1 MVRKL
6 LILCAWATFG
16 LICFVTL
23 SPLGLRPETGSAGLE
38 RFAAFALL
46 GALFV
51 SAYPHNFVKV
61 VMLVAF
67 AALGL
72 EGLQHVTPD
81 RHGHLADAAMKV
93 AGGLSGCCLSG
104 LAQIVFK
111 RHIVLGSRGPS

>member
-6 LILCAWATFG
+6 LILCAWATFS

-38 RFAAFALL
+38 RFAAYALL

-51 SAYPHNFVKV
+51 LAYPHQFIKV
-61 VMLVAF
+61 VILIAI

-72 EGLQHVTPD
+72 EGLQHLTPD

-93 AGGLSGCCLSG
+93 TGGLSGCCLAR
-104 LAQIVFK
+104 LAQIMLK
-111 RHIVLGSRGPS
+111 RQFAVESR